1 MELHEYYSEINS
13 RIEKIDFDA
22 LWKDFKPLK
31 FALYNDKKC
40 FFDGQYIEKTDDFF
54 ANTAIE
60 FNGEVIAIWNVSEPT
75 DSDVLTSKIVH
86 EMFHG
91 FQTIS
96 GEKRYADEMDALF
109 EYCYSNENLSVK
121 AEENRLLSE
130 LAEHFDYAKFTGFL
144 GLRKMRA
151 EQFEYEFR
159 YETSIEQIEGTANF
173 VELQTLKILDES
185 KYLRKL
191 QRMISSV
198 ADTERLFPVRIACYD
213 IGALLLL
220 VCKNNG
226 IPASEAFSDKT
237 FPEKLIE
244 NAAAATFTKS
254 LFMQPQ
260 IDAFFARADELINRA
275 IAKNDV
281 IFDGETPLL
290 GVNIYD
296 AVCRRGYIITK
307 YFVMFGDKK
316 SPRTE
321 SGNFVVETSR
331 RGFLKRIYRF
341 EL

>member
-22 LWKDFKPLK
+22 LWKDFKPLR

-173 VELQTLKILDES
+173 VEQ
-185 KYLRKL
+185 
-191 QRMISSV
+191 
-198 ADTERLFPVRIACYD
+198 
-213 IGALLLL
+213 IGR
-220 VCKNNG
+220 
-226 IPASEAFSDKT
+226 AS
-237 FPEKLIE
+237 
-244 NAAAATFTKS
+244 
-254 LFMQPQ
+254 
-260 IDAFFARADELINRA
+260 
-275 IAKNDV
+275 
-281 IFDGETPLL
+281 
-290 GVNIYD
+290 
-296 AVCRRGYIITK
+296 CRGR
-307 YFVMFGDKK
+307 V
-316 SPRTE
+316 
-321 SGNFVVETSR
+321 
-331 RGFLKRIYRF
+331 
-341 EL
+341 

>member
-31 FALYNDKKC
+31 FALYNDEKC

-130 LAEHFDYAKFTGFL
+130 LAEHFDYAKFTEFL

-226 IPASEAFSDKT
+226 IPVSEDFSDKT

-244 NAAAATFTKS
+244 NAAFMAVS
-254 LFMQPQ
+254 LTDLQR
-260 IDAFFARADELINRA
+260 IINE
-275 IAKNDV
+275 KGYTEEYQN
-281 IFDGETPLL
+281 GE
-290 GVNIYD
+290 NQ
-296 AVCRRGYIITK
+296 
-307 YFVMFGDKK
+307 FGTKK
-316 SPRTE
+316 SSEVDIYNTMVKNFNATMKQLIDMLPE
-321 SGNFVVETSR
+321 SPSGSNSKNAALDYITR
-331 RGFLKRIYRF
+331 RAGP
-341 EL
+341 

>member
-1 MELHEYYSEINS
+1 M
-13 RIEKIDFDA
+13 
-22 LWKDFKPLK
+22 
-31 FALYNDKKC
+31 
-40 FFDGQYIEKTDDFF
+40 
-54 ANTAIE
+54 
-60 FNGEVIAIWNVSEPT
+60 
-75 DSDVLTSKIVH
+75 
-86 EMFHG
+86 
-91 FQTIS
+91 
-96 GEKRYADEMDALF
+96 
-109 EYCYSNENLSVK
+109 
-121 AEENRLLSE
+121 
-130 LAEHFDYAKFTGFL
+130 
-144 GLRKMRA
+144 
-151 EQFEYEFR
+151 
-159 YETSIEQIEGTANF
+159 
-173 VELQTLKILDES
+173 
-185 KYLRKL
+185 
-191 QRMISSV
+191 
-198 ADTERLFPVRIACYD
+198 
-213 IGALLLL
+213 

-307 YFVMFGDKK
+307 YFVMFGDEK